1 MKKSPSYQSNK
12 MSTLH
17 PTNQTRLNKTL
28 QWEPTKSKN
37 SLSKTLETKKNNIY
51 EHLVN
56 IKKSLLENPKLGK

>member
-1 MKKSPSYQSNK
+1 

-17 PTNQTRLNKTL
+17 PTNQ
-28 QWEPTKSKN
+28 TKSKN